1 MEMIGKVRRMRL
13 RDRLSLSEIARR
25 TGLSRNTVKK
35 WLKEPEAAMP
45 KYQRRDTAGK
55 LTAFE
60 AQLQEAL
67 QGDARRPK
75 RDRRT
80 SRALF
85 AQLKAQGYAGGHTLV
100 AALNGSFVEF
110 DGSGALGHN
119 EPLMTGCDLV
129 GRCGVVPGAQG
140 FSSTSRVSFPAKQ
153 RRKFLDQNGSRL

>member
-100 AALNGSFVEF
+100 SDFIRAWRLKAGQSPALRGFVPLKFDLGEAFQFDWSEEGLVVGGIGSVRISVCEAVE
-110 DGSGALGHN
+110 SV
-119 EPLMTGCDLV
+119 T
-129 GRCGVVPGAQG
+129 Q
-140 FSSTSRVSFPAKQ
+140 S
-153 RRKFLDQNGSRL
+153 